1 MVLSWLRAAVAGLG
15 ILTLMTVPGALATT
29 PDLAISAG
37 TSSRLSA
44 GQTAFGHQI
53 GLDAAGGRVHAAW
66 ADNSPTLSDN
76 PDRPNL
82 DIAVASIDGATGAVS
97 PNRNLSAAP
106 ASQFEPA
113 IAVDPGD
120 PRFVAAAWAQ
130 SLSLGFTSL
139 FVARSGDGGVTWE
152 RRNILDGAGEPELGF
167 DRFGNLF
174 VAFIERANGLE
185 TPFPVARLWLSTDRG
200 ASFSPVGSFPAP
212 AGVFRIALGIG
223 PGSVWV
229 VVRHTTSAS
238 LTAFGAPVAGR
249 GEIGTFT
256 SASLTG
262 GASKADHPNV
272 AVGPDG
278 SVYVAVQNP
287 GDGPATIDVHRD
299 PDGLGPAP
307 FEAPVEV
314 TNYQPSQNEPLP
326 RIAVDGSVGPSRG
339 RVYLVYQDGA
349 RLSGTKDVLMRFSD
363 DGRSWTAPFP
373 VNDQVASL
381 DRLLPNVA
389 VDSSSGAVAVAW
401 YDLRS
406 GGGQTQLRG
415 RVLDQ
420 VSPPATPDAPLN
432 LLAEP
437 ASSSQIR
444 LRWTDR
450 SANETAFEIERFA
463 FSGPGGSGSFTRI
476 AVVGANSTTFL
487 DSGVSSGLYRI
498 RAVNASGSS
507 PYSNEAAGQTL
518 PEPPTAPSDLA
529 ATATSATEIE
539 LRWRDTSTNEE
550 GFKIEQSKDGGPF
563 IELASRA
570 PANATIFLDFPLE
583 PGHRYTYRVRAFNS
597 AGDSPYSAT
606 ATATTDAPSD
616 LTARAL
622 SKSQIALAWRD
633 NKTDESGFRIERST
647 DLVTFVEVA
656 TVGPNSTSATI
667 GRLRRATT
675 YYFRVR
681 AFTPGATTAYS
692 NLAIA
697 VTLSR

>member
-1 MVLSWLRAAVAGLG
+1 MVLSWRAAVVALG
-15 ILTLMTVPGALATT
+15 ALALVTVPGALATT
-29 PDLAISAG
+29 TDFAISAG

-44 GQTAFGHQI
+44 GQTAFGLQI
-53 GLDAAGGRVHAAW
+53 GLDASAGRVHAAW
-66 ADNSPTLSDN
+66 SDNSPALPDN

-82 DIAVASIDGATGAVS
+82 DIAVASLDAATLAVS

-120 PRFVAAAWAQ
+120 ARFVAAAWAQ

-139 FVARSGDGGVTWE
+139 FVARSGDGGVSWE
-152 RRNILDGAGEPELGF
+152 RQNILDGAGEPELGF

-174 VAFIERANGLE
+174 VAFIERKNGLE

-200 ASFSPVGSFPAP
+200 ASFSPVASFPAP
-212 AGVFRIALGIG
+212 AGVLRITLGIG

-229 VVRHTTSAS
+229 VTRNGTSGG
-238 LTAFGAPVAGR
+238 LTAFGAPVLGR
-249 GEIGTFT
+249 GAVGAFT
-256 SASLTG
+256 SASLTE
-262 GASKADHPNV
+262 ASKADHPNV

-278 SVYVAVQNP
+278 AVFVTVQNP
-287 GDGPATIDVHRD
+287 GDGPATIDVRRD

-307 FEAPVEV
+307 FEEPVEV
-314 TNYQPSQNEPLP
+314 TNYQTSQNEPLP
-326 RIAVDGSVGPSRG
+326 RIAVDGSAGPSRG

-349 RLSGTKDVLMRFSD
+349 RLSGSKDVLMRFSG

-373 VNDQVASL
+373 VNDQVASV

-401 YDLRS
+401 YDFRS
-406 GGGQTQLRG
+406 GGGQAQLRG
-415 RVLDQ
+415 RVLGQ
-420 VSPPATPDAPLN
+420 VSPPATPDTPLN
-432 LLAEP
+432 LAAEP
-437 ASSSQIR
+437 ASTSEIR

-450 SANETAFEIERFA
+450 STNETAFEIERFA
-463 FSGPGGSGSFTRI
+463 FDGVSSRFVRI

-487 DSGVSSGLYRI
+487 DSGVSAGLYRI
-498 RAVNASGSS
+498 RAVNASGAS
-507 PYSNEAAGQTL
+507 PYSNEASGQTV
-518 PEPPTAPSDLA
+518 PQPPTAPSDLA

-539 LRWRDTSTNEE
+539 LRWQDTSANEE
-550 GFKIEQSKDGGPF
+550 GFKIEQAKDGGPF
-563 IELASRA
+563 IELGSRA
-570 PANATIFLDFPLE
+570 PANATVFLDVPLE

-597 AGDSPYSAT
+597 GGDSPYSAT
-606 ATATTDAPSD
+606 ATAITDAPSN

-622 SKSQIALAWRD
+622 SKSQVALAWRD

-647 DLVTFVEVA
+647 DLVTFVQAA

-667 GRLRRATT
+667 GHLRRGTT

-681 AFTPGATTAYS
+681 AFTSATTTAYS
-692 NLAIA
+692 NVAIA
-697 VTLSR
+697 VTPSR

>member
-1 MVLSWLRAAVAGLG
+1 VLSWRRAAVTGLAV
-15 ILTLMTVPGALATT
+15 LTLMAVPGALATT
-29 PDLAISAG
+29 ADIPISVG
-37 TSSRLSA
+37 TLSRLSA
-44 GQTAFGHQI
+44 GQTAFGLQI

-66 ADNSPTLSDN
+66 ADNSPALPDN
-76 PDRPNL
+76 PDPPNL

-152 RRNILDGAGEPELGF
+152 RQNILDGAGEPELGF

-174 VAFIERANGLE
+174 VAFIERKNGLE

-200 ASFSPVGSFPAP
+200 ASFTPVGSFSAP
-212 AGVFRIALGIG
+212 AGVLRTTLGIG

-229 VVRHTTSAS
+229 VVRNPTIGG

-249 GEIGTFT
+249 GAVGAFT

-278 SVYVAVQNP
+278 SVFVAVQNP

-314 TNYQPSQNEPLP
+314 TNYQSSQNEPLP
-326 RIAVDGSVGPSRG
+326 RIAVDDSAGPARG

-349 RLSGTKDVLMRFSD
+349 RGSGTKDVLMRFSD
-363 DGRSWTAPFP
+363 DGRSWTAPSP
-373 VNDQVASL
+373 VNDQVASV

-401 YDLRS
+401 YDFRS
-406 GGGQTQLRG
+406 GAGQAQLRG
-415 RVLDQ
+415 RVLGQ

-432 LLAEP
+432 LVAEP
-437 ASSSQIR
+437 ASTSQIR

-450 SANETAFEIERFA
+450 ASNETAFEIERFA
-463 FSGPGGSGSFTRI
+463 FGGFTGGFTRI
-476 AVVGANSTTFL
+476 AVVGADSTTFM
-487 DSGVSSGLYRI
+487 DSAVSSGLYRV
-498 RAVNASGSS
+498 RAVNASGAS

-518 PEPPTAPSDLA
+518 PEPPTAPSDLV

-539 LRWRDTSTNEE
+539 LRWQDTSANEE
-550 GFKIEQSKDGGPF
+550 GFKIEQAKDGGPF
-563 IELASRA
+563 VELASRS
-570 PANATIFLDFPLE
+570 PANATIFVDSPLE

-597 AGDSPYSAT
+597 GGDSPYSAT

-622 SKSQIALAWRD
+622 SKSQVALAWRD

-647 DLVTFVEVA
+647 DLATFVEVA
-656 TVGPNSTSATI
+656 TVGPNSTSATV
-667 GRLRRATT
+667 GHLRRGTT

-681 AFTPGATTAYS
+681 AFTPVTTTAYS
-692 NLAIA
+692 NVAIA
-697 VTLSR
+697 VTPSR

>member
-1 MVLSWLRAAVAGLG
+1 VPSWLRAVVAGLG
-15 ILTLMTVPGALATT
+15 VLTLMTVPGALATT
-29 PDLAISAG
+29 ADFAISAG

-44 GQTAFGHQI
+44 SQTAFGHQI

-66 ADNSPTLSDN
+66 ADNSAVLPGN

-97 PNRNLSAAP
+97 PNLNLSAAP

-113 IAVDPGD
+113 IAVDQGD
-120 PRFVAAAWAQ
+120 PRFVASAWAQ

-139 FVARSGDGGVTWE
+139 FVARSGDGGVTWA
-152 RRNILDGAGEPELGF
+152 RQNILDGAGEPELGF

-174 VAFIERANGLE
+174 VAFIERKNGLE

-212 AGVFRIALGIG
+212 AGVVRIALGIG

-238 LTAFGAPVAGR
+238 LIAFGAPVAGR
-249 GEIGTFT
+249 GAVGTFT

-262 GASKADHPNV
+262 ASHADHPSV
-272 AVGPDG
+272 AVSPDG
-278 SVYVAVQNP
+278 SVYVAAQNP
-287 GDGPATIDVHRD
+287 GDGPATIDFRRD

-307 FEAPVEV
+307 FDAPVEV
-314 TNYQPSQNEPLP
+314 TNYQSSQNEPLP
-326 RIAVDGSVGPSRG
+326 RIAVDGSAGGSRG

-349 RLSGTKDVLMRFSD
+349 RLSGTKDVFMRFSD

-373 VNDQVASL
+373 VNDQVASV

-389 VDSSSGAVAVAW
+389 VDGSSGAVAVAW
-401 YDLRS
+401 YDFRS
-406 GGGQTQLRG
+406 GGGQAQLRG
-415 RVLDQ
+415 RVLGQ

-437 ASSSQIR
+437 ASTSEIR

-450 SANETAFEIERFA
+450 AANETAFEIERFA
-463 FSGPGGSGSFTRI
+463 FGGPGGSGSFTRI
-476 AVVGANSTTFL
+476 ALVGANSTTFL

-498 RAVNASGSS
+498 RAVNASGAS

-539 LRWRDTSTNEE
+539 LRWRDTSANEE

-570 PANATIFLDFPLE
+570 PANATIFVDFPLE

-597 AGDSPYSAT
+597 GGDSPYSAT

-622 SKSQIALAWRD
+622 SKSQVALAWRD

-647 DLVTFVEVA
+647 DLATFVEVA
-656 TVGPNSTSATI
+656 TVGPNSTSATV
-667 GRLRRATT
+667 GRLRRGTT

-681 AFTPGATTAYS
+681 AFTSGATTAYS
-692 NLAIA
+692 NVAIA